1 MESCDEVSLPSD
13 VGTLSNDTC
22 EVVSLPS
29 AVGSGNSLPSAA
41 DSDKTP
47 YLPSVSSLA
56 CSVAFSLPSSVDT
69 DSENENEKDIVS
81 GSLAEPNVPVPAEI
95 DQWLHMPSTQIK
107 KRGMELYSVPRVLA
121 KLVLHFDFCL
131 SFDIAN
137 GWDFDEDLLKRKTYE
152 MLSCLTIVFLF
163 LSPPC
168 TMFSELQRLF
178 NYKRMDRETWRK
190 RWAQACGYIDHS
202 MDCALLQIR
211 LNRKFMYE
219 HPWKASSWELPSV
232 QHVLQMDTVKVV
244 TFDMCAVGMT
254 SPAGLPV
261 RKRTSIMTNSSFLY
275 DQLVNRQC
283 CGCHEHR
290 PIEGSER
297 GYSMSKWCQKY
308 PAPLVE
314 ILQSALH
321 FHSD

>member
-1 MESCDEVSLPSD
+1 MDDDDAVSLPSE
-13 VGTLSNDTC
+13 VGTLSNDTVS
-22 EVVSLPS
+22 VVTLPS
-29 AVGSGNSLPSAA
+29 AVGTGSGSLQWED

-56 CSVAFSLPSSVDT
+56 CSVAPSLPSFVLT
-69 DSENENEKDIVS
+69 DSEDEMEKEIVS
-81 GSLAEPNVPVPAEI
+81 GSNVEPNVPVPDEI
-95 DQWLHMPSTQIK
+95 QNWLKVPWTQNR

-121 KLVLHFDFCL
+121 KKVLRCDFCL

-137 GWDFDEDLLKRKTYE
+137 GWDFDQELLKQKTYE
-152 MLSCLTIVFLF
+152 MLSCLTIIFLF

-178 NYKRMDRETWRK
+178 NYKRMDRNTWQR

-202 MDCALLQIR
+202 MACALQQIQ
-211 LNRKFMYE
+211 LNRFFMYE
-219 HPWKASSWELPSV
+219 HPWKASSWELDSV
-232 QHVLQMDTVKVV
+232 QHVKSQDTVRLV

-254 SPAGLPV
+254 SPAGQPV
-261 RKRTSIMTNSSFLY
+261 KKRTTIMTNSSYLY
-275 DQLVNRQC
+275 DQLVGRQC
-283 CGCHEHR
+283 NGCHEHR

-297 GYSMSKWCQKY
+297 GHSLSKWCQKY

-321 FHSD
+321 FHS